1 MLTETLI
8 QEASPIINR
17 IGGAFYFTPETL
29 GRGRELG
36 LNGLQF
42 YFIGRGGV
50 LGDVEWPV
58 VVSAFGYFSPT
69 MVNKFWNSAQEVLPP
84 REGGRAFLEC
94 SREFGRLHLTQ
105 IESLDSFCAAAEQI
119 TKAIDPFS
127 LPLYAAVSCE
137 PFAEDLPARAMQYLT
152 ILREHRG
159 SAHLLA
165 LVAVGLDPRVAD
177 VINSAENYKIHGWA
191 QADLPVPTPKDLDL
205 MYQAHQL
212 TNQLVSTPF
221 SVLDDEGQLAFI
233 TGLRAIEEAVP
244 AS

>member
-1 MLTETLI
+1 MQTETLI

-17 IGGAFYFTPETL
+17 IGGAFYFTPESL

-50 LGDVEWPV
+50 LGDVESPV

-69 MVNKFWNSAQEVLPP
+69 MVHKFWNSAKAIIAP
-84 REGGRAFLEC
+84 REGGRVFMEC
-94 SREFGRLHLTQ
+94 SREFGRLHLS
-105 IESLDSFCAAAEQI
+105 EVDGLEEFCAAAEQI
-119 TKAIDPFS
+119 ITAIDPIG

-165 LVAVGLDPRVAD
+165 IVAAGLDPRVAD
-177 VINSAENYKIHGWA
+177 VIQGSENYKIHGWS
-191 QADLPVPTPKDLDL
+191 QDELPVPTQKDQDL

-221 SVLDDEGQLAFI
+221 SVLDEANQQAFI
-233 TGLRAIEEAVP
+233 SGLRAIALAVP